1 MVTKVDLDI
10 EENVVKETRKTA
22 RPGGRSE
29 IDPSLMEAILE
40 QIVGED
46 ADTRRNAAVKALL
59 AFTWTQRLYFI
70 VRSALMGVLGA
81 AFTGGIVIF
90 LGEVN
95 ALQVAAISVL
105 SFVLTLALT
114 RLIDANL
121 TNTARRIV
129 ALLNRHRQLRG
140 LILDNF

>member
-1 MVTKVDLDI
+1 MVNKVDQNV
-10 EENVVKETRKTA
+10 EKEVVKIRETAGPR
-22 RPGGRSE
+22 GRSD
-29 IDPSLMEAILE
+29 IDPLLMKAILE

-46 ADTRRNAAVKALL
+46 AETRRNTAVKALL
-59 AFTWTQRLYFI
+59 VFTWTQRLYFI

-81 AFTGGIVIF
+81 GITGGIVIF

-95 ALQVAAISVL
+95 ALQVAAISVV
-105 SFVLTLALT
+105 SFVVTLALT

-121 TNTARRIV
+121 TNTSRRIV